1 MSSMT
6 AWLDPLRQALDESD
20 MPIDFF
26 FRDDDVG
33 WANDEFRAL
42 LACFR
47 QQSLPL
53 DLAVIPSALTAQLA
67 NEICAANAEAPT
79 LVRVHQ
85 HGFSHTNHEVLGRK
99 CEFGIRRAQQD
110 QFRDI
115 RLGKIKI
122 EAMLGSALDP
132 VFTPPWNRC
141 TVITGMCLRDLGFTV
156 LSRDA
161 TAPSLA
167 LSGLKELPVS
177 IDWFGKKNG
186 ERLSLQSLGMLIAN
200 TVKQNQHVGIMLH
213 HELMNSDERELLEH
227 LLVLL
232 STHRQA
238 HCKLMAQI
246 VGVET
251 IAKDLV
257 RDLPLDATVSADK
270 ELFL

>member
-1 MSSMT
+1 MSSVT
-6 AWLDPLRQALDESD
+6 AWLDPVAQALDESD
-20 MPIDFF
+20 TPIDFF

-47 QQSLPL
+47 RQSLPI
-53 DLAVIPSALTAQLA
+53 DLAVIPSALTAELA
-67 NEICAANAEAPT
+67 DEICAAHEKTPA
-79 LVRVHQ
+79 LIGIHQ

-99 CEFGIRRAQQD
+99 CEFGISRGQPD

-115 RLGKIKI
+115 QLGKMKL
-122 EAMLGSALDP
+122 EAMLGPALDP
-132 VFTPPWNRC
+132 IFTPPWNRC
-141 TVITGMCLRDLGFTV
+141 TEITGECLKALGFRV

-167 LSGLKELPVS
+167 LSGLRELPIS

-186 ERLSLQSLGMLIAN
+186 ERLSFQSLGALIGAA
-200 TVKQNQHVGIMLH
+200 VKQNQHVGIMLH
-213 HELMNSDERELLEH
+213 HELMSADERELLGH

-238 HCKLMAQI
+238 RCKLMAQI
-246 VGVET
+246 AGVE
-251 IAKDLV
+251 
-257 RDLPLDATVSADK
+257 ATATEIYQSM
-270 ELFL
+270 